1 MITPDDTTRILM
13 RIEHAMGVCTEIGE
27 AASSFMQ
34 ILDSEI
40 PHIGWVGIYWLQGKE
55 LVLGPYSGP
64 STEYKII
71 PIEDGLCG
79 MAVSEGTNLIVQD
92 VQTREDYIPRRESA
106 QSEIVV
112 LIRDTFG
119 GVLGEIDA
127 DSDEGGA
134 FDHTD
139 EMLLESV
146 ATRLAAFVRRHGG
159 AEREADG
166 PEGD

>member
-13 RIEHAMGVCTEIGE
+13 RVEHAMGVCTEIGE
-27 AASSFMQ
+27 AAGSFMQ
-34 ILDSEI
+34 ILESEI

-55 LVLGPYSGP
+55 LVLGPFSGP
-64 STEYKII
+64 PTEYKII
-71 PIEDGLCG
+71 PMEDGLCG
-79 MAVSEGTNLIVQD
+79 MAVSEGTNIIVQD
-92 VQTREDYIPRRESA
+92 VDKREDYIPRRESA
-106 QSEIVV
+106 RSEIVV

-127 DSDEGGA
+127 DSDENSA

-146 ATRLAAFVRRHGG
+146 ATRLAAFVRRHGA
-159 AEREADG
+159 AEKEVEVPD
-166 PEGD
+166 DD

>member
-13 RIEHAMGVCTEIGE
+13 RIEHAMGICTEIAE
-27 AASSFMQ
+27 AAGSFMQ
-34 ILDSEI
+34 ILESEI

-55 LVLGPYSGP
+55 LTLGPYAGP
-64 STEYKII
+64 PTDMKVID
-71 PIEDGLCG
+71 IEDGLCG
-79 MAVSEGTNLIVQD
+79 MAVAEGTNLIVQD
-92 VQTREDYIPRRESA
+92 VSKRDDYIPRRESA

-127 DSDEGGA
+127 DSDEPGA

-159 AEREADG
+159 TEREADG
-166 PEGD
+166 PEDD